1 MHVNVCI
8 ADATSA
14 TLAAL
19 EHGRPGAIHN
29 IVYDEPASIED
40 FVDYAARSIGAPRP
54 FVIPFRWLEV
64 MAPVLAVL

>member
-1 MHVNVCI
+1 MARLSIVGRAAPAPNGSDACNVCI

-29 IVYDEPASIED
+29 IVDDEPASMED
-40 FVDYAARSIGAPRP
+40 FVGDAAPSERRARS
-54 FVIPFRWLEV
+54 
-64 MAPVLAVL
+64 